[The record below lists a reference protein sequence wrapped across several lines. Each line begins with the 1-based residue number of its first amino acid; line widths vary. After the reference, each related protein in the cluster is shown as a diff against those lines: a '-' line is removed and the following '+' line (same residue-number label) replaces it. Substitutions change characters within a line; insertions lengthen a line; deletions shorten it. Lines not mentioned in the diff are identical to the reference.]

1 MASVDQRI
9 FSDDW
14 TPPSAQVAG
23 QAFVHEYYKQLIS
36 SPHRIQEFYRYQH
49 DRSSFSVDDDYLTAM
64 NKRVTA
70 MDTVES
76 LESYLG
82 GLTVLVTG
90 IITGQ
95 HDVRRHRF
103 TQSFILGRQQGGYIL
118 INDLFHYTGQDRR
131 TAPAAAAATK
141 APLVPRPAPANG
153 GTSTIEHAAP
163 EIEVSPNQIISLK
176 ECTTALASE
185 LSCVSGDE
193 AEECSGGRNE
203 EDVAASVGTNRLHSA
218 VGQLQ
223 KLFGLPVT
231 DEENMS
237 RSVEQYDNV
246 IMSELDE
253 DHDYVLII
261 GQLEEQ
267 PLLEHIR

>member
-1 MASVDQRI
+1 MATVDQRI

-23 QAFVHEYYKQLIS
+23 QAFVHVYYKQLIS

-49 DRSSFSVDDDYLTAM
+49 DRSSFSVDDDYLTGM

-70 MDTVES
+70 MDVALVEIETVES
-76 LESYLG
+76 HESYHG
-82 GLTVLVTG
+82 GLTRG
-90 IITGQ
+90 
-95 HDVRRHRF
+95 
-103 TQSFILGRQQGGYIL
+103 SYIL
-118 INDLFHYTGQDRR
+118 INDLFHYTGEDRR
-131 TAPAAAAATK
+131 TAPAVAAATK
-141 APLVPRPAPANG
+141 APPVPRPAPANE
-153 GTSTIEHAAP
+153 GTSTVEHAAP

-176 ECTTALASE
+176 ECTTTLASE
-185 LSCVSGDE
+185 LSCVPGDE
-193 AEECSGGRNE
+193 VQECSGGRHE

-218 VGQLQ
+218 LGQLR

-246 IMSELDE
+246 VMSELDE
-253 DHDYVLII
+253 DHDYVLIND
-261 GQLEEQ
+261 QLEGTTSA
-267 PLLEHIR
+267 RAY